1 MLLVPGRLVVLVVLD
16 VDVFVAG
23 VLGVGGDTTLV
34 PVPVPGVVGVVLDE
48 VVDDVP
54 VELVPEDP
62 PPHAVSAN
70 SDAKSRGSCLMGEY
84 LGCCSCGARTM
95 SVYCGENVK
104 SP

>member
-1 MLLVPGRLVVLVVLD
+1 MTSFEGETPTGES
-16 VDVFVAG
+16 VDVIAEAAEVA
-23 VLGVGGDTTLV
+23 DA
-34 PVPVPGVVGVVLDE
+34 PEVVVAEPLDE